1 MISDQ
6 LLVAGSDAFAP
17 VYCAG
22 REDGWDDAAEPL
34 SGPRCHQRL
43 GVGVVNADAA

>member
-1 MISDQ
+1 MISGQ
-6 LLVAGSDAFAP
+6 LLVCGSDAFAP
-17 VYCAG
+17 VHRAG

-43 GVGVVNADAA
+43 RVGVVYADAA